1 LFLPLLIPPTRGQ
14 IHPRLEL
21 NQVRA
26 LTLLS
31 GRQTGG
37 AVELPLKDRRKDYAW
52 AETKIDK
59 VKLDA
64 DMKSYSLKED
74 LNVNVVF
81 RVVGGLR
88 EAFHPD
94 VWTVAWEDFDKILR
108 LTLKVS
114 LGSRSGV
121 RTRKIAEIKKEVRR
135 ASFYWSRDPDL
146 PYRIWAM
153 IVPEDGGPPKIP
165 HNVEDAKS
173 KMLDF
178 EKQFRIPAS
187 VLGPGSHRLV
197 AEAAARWGRRSF
209 IEKGKVESQSKPLVV
224 EIER

>member
-1 LFLPLLIPPTRGQ
+1 
-14 IHPRLEL
+14 
-21 NQVRA
+21 
-26 LTLLS
+26 LS
-31 GRQTGG
+31 
-37 AVELPLKDRRKDYAW
+37 LKDRRKDYAW
-52 AETKIDK
+52 PETKIDK
-59 VKLDA
+59 VKLDS
-64 DMKSYSLKED
+64 DMKSYSLKDE
-74 LNVNVVF
+74 LKVNAVF

-114 LGSRSGV
+114 LGLQGGV

-173 KMLDF
+173 KMLDI
-178 EKQFRIPAS
+178 EKQFRVPAS
-187 VLGPGSHRLV
+187 TLGPGSHRLV

-209 IEKGKVESQSKPLVV
+209 IEKGKVDSKSKPLTV
-224 EIER
+224 EVER